1 MTIIKKGEN
10 LFRPRARLLVLLG
23 EQLITNEVIAVVE
36 LVKNA
41 YDADADKVEVLLDNV
56 AEPAKGQIVIE
67 DNGAGMSLDTIL
79 NVWLEPATDFRKRQ
93 REGRKRTAKFRR
105 LPLGEK
111 GVGRFAAHKLGN
123 LVEVATKEEGSSHE
137 VVVGVDWQEFEKD
150 EYLDRIPVAWFTRD
164 AEVFRGKAHGTR
176 ITIRDLRK
184 EWTPRMIETLHVKL
198 QALNSPFMD
207 RTDFVVTI
215 RAPEFAER
223 LAKLP
228 EVSEIVKKR
237 VYSLEGGVDE
247 NGMLHFTYSFFN
259 PAFPLLKREVKDAVT
274 EDAKD
279 PRKFAGKRRPHCGPF
294 RVKFYAWDLDP
305 ATLGETIERVYY
317 NNYVKPHT
325 GIRIYRDGFRVWPY
339 GEEDDDSF
347 GLDLRRVNNPT
358 VCLSRNQ
365 VIGIVE
371 TSAMANPELRD
382 KTDREGI
389 ILNKEYEDFRE
400 LVIGCLSVLEAERR
414 KDKDRVD
421 ALRKREKKKPED
433 EVHRAIGAMK
443 AKMEKKGHIDIYR
456 KEVTRIESAY
466 EQRVREIL
474 EPLYVSAGL
483 GIAYTIPVHEIVRNI
498 GDMEKL
504 LDVVI
509 EDLRKTGTGNGTVE
523 RLRQVLQTTDVVDD
537 LVRGVGKLTHKG
549 KAEVLTLASVA
560 RDALDISKLRLA
572 KDLIHVDIVEKGK
585 VKVTAIRNM
594 LITAVLNLLD
604 NSSYWLL
611 RRESGR
617 KIIIR
622 IDHAGDGKPRIL
634 VGDNGPGI
642 KDDPVFL
649 MQPFFTRKP
658 DGSGLGLYIVDRIMK
673 AHEGETQ
680 FLFNGDEAGLLEGAN
695 IALVFPKE
703 REERK

>member
-1 MTIIKKGEN
+1 MTIIKEGES

-41 YDADADKVEVLLDNV
+41 YDADASKVEVLLDNV
-56 AEPAKGQIVIE
+56 VEPSKGQIAVE
-67 DNGAGMSLDTIL
+67 DNGTGMSLDTIL

-93 REGRKRTAKFRR
+93 REERKRTAKFTR

-123 LVEVATKEEGSSHE
+123 LVEVVTKDESGNHE
-137 VVVGVDWQEFEKD
+137 TVVTVNWREFEKD

-164 AEVFRGKAHGTR
+164 PEVFRGKTHGTR

-184 EWTPRMIETLHVKL
+184 QWTPRMIETLHVKL

-207 RTDFVVTI
+207 RKDFIVNVKT
-215 RAPEFAER
+215 PDFAEC

-228 EVSEIVKKR
+228 EVSEIVEKR
-237 VYSLEGGVDE
+237 VYFLEGYVDE
-247 NGMLHFTYSFFN
+247 NGMLRYTYSFLN
-259 PAFPLLKREVKDAVT
+259 PTFPLLKREAKDIIT
-274 EDAKD
+274 EDAKA
-279 PRKFAGKRRPHCGPF
+279 PKKFEGKRKPYCGPF
-294 RVKFYAWDLDP
+294 RVRFYVWDLDP
-305 ATLGETIERVYY
+305 ATLGETIQRAYY

-325 GIRIYRDGFRVWPY
+325 GIRIYRDAFRVWPY

-347 GLDLRRVNNPT
+347 SLDLRRVNNPT
-358 VCLSRNQ
+358 QCLSRNQ

-371 TSAMANPELRD
+371 ISGAENPELRD
-382 KTDREGI
+382 KTDREGM
-389 ILNKEYEDFRE
+389 ILNREYEDFKE
-400 LVIGCLSVLEAERR
+400 LVIGSLSVLEVERR
-414 KDKDRVD
+414 KDKDKVD
-421 ALRKREKKKPED
+421 ALRQEEKRKPED

-443 AKMEKKGHIDIYR
+443 GKMKKKGHLEIYS
-456 KEVTRIESAY
+456 EDVTRIESAY

-504 LDVVI
+504 LDAVI
-509 EDLRKTGTGNGTVE
+509 DDLRKTGAGNETVE
-523 RLRQVLQTTDVVDD
+523 RLRQVLQTTDMMDD
-537 LVRGVGKLTHKG
+537 LVRGVGKLTRKG
-549 KAEVLTLASVA
+549 RPEDISLESVA
-560 RDALDISKLRLA
+560 KDALDITKLRLA
-572 KDLIHVDIVEKGK
+572 RDSISVEISETEK
-585 VKVTAIRNM
+585 VKVSGIRNM

-622 IDHAGDGKPRIL
+622 IDHGGDGRPRIL
-634 VGDNGPGI
+634 VSDNGPGV
-642 KDDPVFL
+642 KDDPALLV
-649 MQPFFTRKP
+649 QPFFTRKP

-673 AHEGETQ
+673 AHEGEVR
-680 FLFNGDEAGLLEGAN
+680 FLFKEGETGLLEGAN
-695 IALVFPKE
+695 VALVFPKE
-703 REERK
+703 REKQ